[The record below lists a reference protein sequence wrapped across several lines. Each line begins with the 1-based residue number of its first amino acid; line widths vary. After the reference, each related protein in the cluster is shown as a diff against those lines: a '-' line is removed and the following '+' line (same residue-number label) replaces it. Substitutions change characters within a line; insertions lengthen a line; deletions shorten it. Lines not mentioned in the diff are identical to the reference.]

1 MKPVISLLLSLVF
14 AVTLLAQKEEV
25 TVETSF
31 PSTLLR
37 AEELPLPDYP
47 EIAKNAALGGRVSV
61 DITLNNEGWVLTAE
75 NPRGPHPVCQSVTDP
90 KVLAMRDAAVAAARK
105 ARFEAVGGQST
116 LGMTGRISYIFVADP
131 KTGPAAGA
139 AKEMRLDRVTRL
151 GISDTVARV
160 ADTGQAV
167 VKESTDNKEMRIERI
182 TTPVDSDSGVR
193 VMAPGET
200 YPKGTTDQSTQAK
213 IVTQSKIVSGG
224 VLNGKALALPK
235 PSYPPAAKAVRASGS
250 VAVQVLILEDGS
262 VYSAAG
268 ISGHP
273 LLRANSEIAACG
285 SKFTPTLLVGNPVK
299 VSGVIVYNFIP

>member
-1 MKPVISLLLSLVF
+1 MKPMISLLLSLVF

-31 PSTLLR
+31 PVTVLR

-47 EIAKNAALGGRVSV
+47 EIAKNAALGGSVSV

-90 KVLAMRDAAVAAARK
+90 KVMALRNSALAAARK
-105 ARFEAVGGQST
+105 ARFEAVDGQST
-116 LGMTGRISYIFVADP
+116 LGMKGRISYIFVPDP
-131 KTGPAAGA
+131 EIAATVKA
-139 AKEMRLDRVTRL
+139 RLKPSDL
-151 GISDTVARV
+151 GARV
-160 ADTGQAV
+160 VESGQAV
-167 VKESTDNKEMRIERI
+167 IKDGTDNKEMRIDRI
-182 TTPVDSDSGVR
+182 TTPVYSDAGVR

-200 YPKGTTDQSTQAK
+200 VAKGSTDQSTQAK

-224 VLNGKALALPK
+224 VLNGTAMSLPK
-235 PSYPPAAKAVRASGS
+235 PSYPAAAKAVRASGS
-250 VAVQVLILEDGS
+250 VSVQVLILEDGS

-273 LLRANSEIAACG
+273 LLRSSSEIAAC
-285 SKFTPTLLVGNPVK
+285 SSRFTPTLLAGDPVK
-299 VSGVIVYNFIP
+299 VSGVIVYNYVP